1 MANEAKLKLRLEDPI
16 DFIVADGTGIEK
28 GTVCKLSDPR
38 TASASSAS
46 GDIFAGIAA
55 REKIANDGRTRL
67 ALFRRGIFDMV
78 DSGSGIT
85 AGDLVMIA
93 GANTIKTWTS
103 GTDNEKLILGVA
115 LETAAAGETIEVL
128 VGGGL

>member
-1 MANEAKLKLRLEDPI
+1 MANEATLKLKLGEAI
-16 DFIVADGTGIEK
+16 DFTVADGTGIEK
-28 GTVCKLSDPR
+28 GCICKLSDPR
-38 TASASSAS
+38 TAAASSAS
-46 GDIFAGIAA
+46 GDIFAGVAA

-67 ALFRRGIFDMV
+67 ALYRSGIFDMK

-103 GTDNEKLILGVA
+103 GTDNEKLIIGVA
-115 LETAAAGETIEVL
+115 LETAAAGEVIEVL
-128 VGGGL
+128 IGGKI